1 MIQKSASQQLEID
14 LDLSGIKERKEDTSK
29 ERDEKIKTER
39 KDRNE
44 YTERKLWGK
53 KAEERKGK
61 E

>member
-1 MIQKSASQQLEID
+1 MI
-14 LDLSGIKERKEDTSK
+14 IKERKEDTSK
-29 ERDEKIKTER
+29 ERDGKIKTER